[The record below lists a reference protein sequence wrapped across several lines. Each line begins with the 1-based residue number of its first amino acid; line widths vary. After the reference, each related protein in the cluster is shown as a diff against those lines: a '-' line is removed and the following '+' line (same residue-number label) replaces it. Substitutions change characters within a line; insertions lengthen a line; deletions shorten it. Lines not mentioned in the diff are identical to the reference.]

1 MTRIFLFALLI
12 KSVVLNAQNCQT
24 VVQITNEQHTPISY
38 STVVI
43 DNANKYYADKEGKIY
58 FDALAIGE
66 HHISI
71 QQLGESQETI
81 SFTNDCSGELIKLE
95 VKTSIHNLNSLVVT
109 GTKTYRTQ
117 LDNPV
122 LVGVT
127 DQKNLEN
134 AQACN
139 LGEGL
144 KFQPGLR
151 VETNCQTCNYSQVRI
166 NGLSGNYSQILIN
179 GRPIFSPLTGLYGL
193 DQIPTNMID
202 RIEVVKGGG
211 SSLYGSSAI
220 GGTINVITKQAKKTQ
235 GNANYFFQ
243 SINGQA
249 NDHNVNFNADIVHP
263 GKPLGISIYGA
274 HRNRDW
280 YDHNGD
286 KFSEISHIKTSAIGL
301 NSYYKP
307 AKNQKIEGNFSFSDE
322 YRFGGEMIDQPA
334 YLALQ
339 AEERRHKVWM
349 GGLDYQLNFND
360 NKSSVI
366 AYSAFQYT
374 GRTHYTG
381 IYPDDSIDIVH
392 HQAHPPYGNSEVS
405 TLNFGAQINHSLDS
419 FPLGQNVITIGTEY
433 IQDLVYDEI
442 KSYNYLINQN
452 TENYGMFVQ
461 SDWRIGEHFN
471 FLGGVRMDKHS
482 MLQQVQWNP
491 RAALIV
497 KLREFTRI
505 QLNLG
510 TGFRAPQAFDTDLH
524 IAFAGG
530 GISRV
535 QLAQDLREESSISYS
550 VSFSTDNVN
559 NKRAFGFTVDGF
571 YTRIQDAFY
580 LKPVGADQFGEI
592 FLKSN
597 GPGASVYG
605 ISIEGRLDWT
615 DKVDFK
621 SGITFQKSL
630 FDEEVEF
637 IPNAPLSKK
646 FARTPDCYGFA
657 ALDYYIS
664 NPWSLH
670 LNYNYTGSMLV
681 PHFAGAPN
689 QSIDEIVNS
698 EVFHTLDT
706 KLQHKVSI
714 GGSNYKLNLYAG
726 VKNIFNAYQSNFDI
740 GKNRDSNFI
749 YGPALPRTYFVG
761 LKLSFK

>member
-1 MTRIFLFALLI
+1 MLRIILFAALI
-12 KSVVLNAQNCQT
+12 ISVVSHAQNCET
-24 VVQITNEQHTPISY
+24 VLQFTNEQNTPLSY
-38 STVVI
+38 STVTL
-43 DNANKYYADKEGKIY
+43 DNDKSYYADKEGKVY
-58 FDALAIGE
+58 LESLSGGE
-66 HHISI
+66 HVVQIN
-71 QQLGESQETI
+71 QLGESHESI
-81 SFTNDCSGELIKLE
+81 SFINNCSGELIKLS

-127 DQKNLEN
+127 DKKNLEN

-235 GNANYFFQ
+235 GNANYFYQ
-243 SINGQA
+243 SINGKA
-249 NDHNVNFNADIVHP
+249 NDQNVNFSTDIVHP

-280 YDHNGD
+280 YDDNGD
-286 KFSEISHIKTSAIGL
+286 NFSEISHLKTSAIGL

-307 AKNQKIEGNFSFSDE
+307 GKNQKVEGNFSFSDA

-339 AEERRHKVWM
+339 SEERRHKVWM

-381 IYPDDSIDIVH
+381 IYPDDSIDIVQH
-392 HQAHPPYGNSEVS
+392 ESAPPYGTSQVS

-419 FPLGQNVITIGTEY
+419 FPLGQNVITLGTEY
-433 IQDLVYDEI
+433 IQDVVFDEI
-442 KSYNYLINQN
+442 ESYNYLIDQN
-452 TENYGMFVQ
+452 TENYGLFIQ
-461 SDWRIGEHFN
+461 SDWRIGKHLN

-482 MLQQVQWNP
+482 LLDNLQWNP
-491 RAALIV
+491 RAALII
-497 KLREFTRI
+497 KLKEFTRI
-505 QLNLG
+505 RLNLG

-535 QLAQDLREESSISYS
+535 QLSPNLKQESSISYS
-550 VSFSTDNVN
+550 ASFSTDNVSE
-559 NKRAFGFTVDGF
+559 KRAIGFTIDGF
-571 YTRIQDAFY
+571 YTRISDAFY
-580 LKPVGADQFGEI
+580 LQPIGADQFGEI
-592 FLKSN
+592 FLKNN

-605 ISIEGRLDWT
+605 VSLEGRLDWS
-615 DKVDFK
+615 DKIDLK

-630 FDEEVEF
+630 FDEAIEY
-637 IPNAPLSKK
+637 IPNAPMGRE
-646 FARTPDCYGFA
+646 FARTPECYGFA
-657 ALDYYIS
+657 SIDYYI
-664 NPWSLH
+664 NQPWSVH
-670 LNYNYTGSMLV
+670 LNYNYTGSMIV
-681 PHFAGAPN
+681 PHFAGAEN
-689 QSIDEIVNS
+689 QTFDEIIQS
-698 EVFHTLDT
+698 EVFHTLDL
-706 KLQHKVSI
+706 KLQRKISI
-714 GGSNYKLNLYAG
+714 GKSSYKLTVYSG
-726 VKNIFNAYQSNFDI
+726 VKNILNAYQSNFDI

-749 YGPALPRTYFVG
+749 YGPALPRTYFTG
-761 LKLSFK
+761 LKVSFQ